1 MAANPRVAELEQ
13 KYIELLEKKI
23 EKLES
28 DKGSSAEPKPATS
41 VCQCD
46 LGRRQPVN
54 DLGIVQERL
63 SIFYQSCQWR
73 YARRCWYSHFLCG
86 RCPS

>member
-28 DKGSSAEPKPATS
+28 DRNSAEAKPATL
-41 VCQCD
+41 VCHCD
-46 LGRRQPVN
+46 LFRR
-54 DLGIVQERL
+54 R
-63 SIFYQSCQWR
+63 STR
-73 YARRCWYSHFLCG
+73 
-86 RCPS
+86 

>member
-23 EKLES
+23 ERIES
-28 DKGSSAEPKPATS
+28 EKNSAEAKPATV

-46 LGRRQPVN
+46 LFKRRST
-54 DLGIVQERL
+54 R
-63 SIFYQSCQWR
+63 
-73 YARRCWYSHFLCG
+73 
-86 RCPS
+86 